1 MSRTVVRPILQALDQ
16 LYPNPTTELVH
27 ETPWQLLVATILS
40 AQCTDKRV
48 NMITPRIFGKYPD
61 AESLARLSIGEIED
75 LIRDCGLF
83 RMKAKNL
90 KATAEVVA
98 VQWVGQ
104 IPKDRERLMSLP
116 GVGRKTA
123 NVVLSNAFGVDAI
136 AVDTHVF
143 RLAHRLGWS
152 VAKTADATEEDLMRV
167 MPKKYWS
174 RAHHWLILHGRRVCT
189 AARPACETC
198 TVTQWCPKVGVSRAI
213 GAGSTKVREV
223 RVK

>member
-1 MSRTVVRPILQALDQ
+1 MIRPILARLDQ

-27 ETPWQLLVATILS
+27 ETPWQLLVATMLS

-48 NMITPRIFGKYPD
+48 NLITPRIFAKYPD
-61 AESLARLSIGEIED
+61 PVSLAAVSVAEIED

-83 RMKAKNL
+83 HTKAKNL
-90 KATAEVVA
+90 KITAQVVA
-98 VQWVGQ
+98 SEWGGR
-104 IPKDRERLMSLP
+104 IPPDRDALMRLP

-152 VAKTADATEEDLMRV
+152 TAKTAEATEEDLMRIL
-167 MPKKYWS
+167 PKKYWS
-174 RAHHWLILHGRRVCT
+174 RAHHWLILHGRRVCK
-189 AARPACETC
+189 AARPSCETC
-198 TVTQWCPKVGVSRAI
+198 VVNPWCPKVDVTLRPLTI
-213 GAGSTKVREV
+213 KNQEV
-223 RVK
+223 RVP

>member
-1 MSRTVVRPILQALDQ
+1 MRRPVVRPILARLDQ
-16 LYPNPTTELVH
+16 LYPDPTTELVH
-27 ETPWQLLVATILS
+27 ETPWQLLVATMLS

-48 NMITPRIFGKYPD
+48 NLITPRIFSKYPD
-61 AESLARLSIGEIED
+61 ALDLAAVSVEEIED

-83 RMKAKNL
+83 HTKAKNL

-98 VQWVGQ
+98 LEWGGLVL
-104 IPKDRERLMSLP
+104 PDREALMGLP

-152 VAKTADATEEDLMRV
+152 TAKTAEATEADLMRTL
-167 MPKKYWS
+167 PKKYWS
-174 RAHHWLILHGRRVCT
+174 RAHHWLILHGRRVCKAT
-189 AARPACETC
+189 RPSCETC
-198 TVTQWCPKVGVSRAI
+198 VVSPWCPKIDVTLRPLTQKSQ
-213 GAGSTKVREV
+213 EV
-223 RVK
+223 QGP